1 MTFSRNTY
9 LEIDLA
15 KIKNNLKTII
25 NNYPTYKYHFGVVKA
40 NCYGL
45 DNESLAVTKTIIDA
59 GCNYLAVATLEEAI
73 AIRKEF
79 KSIPILVLGHINKE
93 HIKEAIEYNI
103 TITIHSEDCLEEIL
117 AQNLHGLKAHI
128 KINTGMNRL
137 GINKNLKG
145 LYDKCINNNINV
157 EGIFTH
163 IYNASNET
171 DYNKQIELFENLL
184 KEIDISKVPIIHIS
198 ASEALTNYTKPKEA
212 NGCRLGI
219 IMYGFSEKINLESP
233 VKLISEVIQIHDIKK
248 GEVVGYNGMFK
259 AEKDTKIGV
268 IPVGY
273 ADGIIRKNTGRYVYI
288 NNNKYKIV
296 GNVCM
301 DMLFVEIDEN
311 VHLYDTVELLKD
323 NKHIEETAKYLE
335 TIPYEILCEIGERVP
350 RIYKNK

>member
-1 MTFSRNTY
+1 MMETDSGNVCNFPRRLHFISVFLSVTER
-9 LEIDLA
+9 DCA
-15 KIKNNLKTII
+15 DFIKMAESPEQAGRRILTPAQDDQSLVSFHYISKT
-25 NNYPTYKYHFGVVKA
+25 
-40 NCYGL
+40 
-45 DNESLAVTKTIIDA
+45 
-59 GCNYLAVATLEEAI
+59 
-73 AIRKEF
+73 
-79 KSIPILVLGHINKE
+79 
-93 HIKEAIEYNI
+93 
-103 TITIHSEDCLEEIL
+103 
-117 AQNLHGLKAHI
+117 
-128 KINTGMNRL
+128 
-137 GINKNLKG
+137 LKG
-145 LYDKCINNNINV
+145 LYDKCINNNINI

-171 DYNKQIELFENLL
+171 DYNKQIEFFENLL

-198 ASEALTNYTKPKEA
+198 ASEALTNYIKPKEA

-233 VKLISEVIQIHDIKK
+233 VKLISEVIQIHNLKK
-248 GEVVGYNGMFK
+248 GEVVGYNGIFK
-259 AEKDTKIGV
+259 AEEDTKIGV
-268 IPVGY
+268 IPMGY

-301 DMLFVEIDEN
+301 DMLFVEINEN

>member
-25 NNYPTYKYHFGVVKA
+25 NNYPTYKYYFGVVKA

-45 DNESLAVTKTIIDA
+45 DNERLAVTKTIIDA
-59 GCNYLAVATLEEAI
+59 GCKYLAVATLEEAI
-73 AIRKEF
+73 AIRREF

-93 HIKEAIEYNI
+93 HIKEAIAYNI

-117 AQNLHGLKAHI
+117 AQNLDGLKAHI

-145 LYDKCINNNINV
+145 LYDRCINNNINV

-163 IYNASNET
+163 IYNASSET
-171 DYNKQIELFENLL
+171 DYNKQIEVFENLL

-198 ASEALTNYTKPKEA
+198 ASEALTNYKKPKEA

-219 IMYGFSEKINLESP
+219 IMYGFSEKIELESP
-233 VKLISEVIQIHDIKK
+233 VK
-248 GEVVGYNGMFK
+248 F
-259 AEKDTKIGV
+259 
-268 IPVGY
+268 
-273 ADGIIRKNTGRYVYI
+273 II
-288 NNNKYKIV
+288 
-296 GNVCM
+296 
-301 DMLFVEIDEN
+301 
-311 VHLYDTVELLKD
+311 
-323 NKHIEETAKYLE
+323 
-335 TIPYEILCEIGERVP
+335 
-350 RIYKNK
+350 